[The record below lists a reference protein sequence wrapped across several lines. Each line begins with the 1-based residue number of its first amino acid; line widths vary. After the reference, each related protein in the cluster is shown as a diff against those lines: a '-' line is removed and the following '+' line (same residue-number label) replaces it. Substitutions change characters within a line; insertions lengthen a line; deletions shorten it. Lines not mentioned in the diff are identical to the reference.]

1 MDIRWNGHSCFSIT
15 SSEGTKI
22 VTDPYDNSTGYTMP
36 EIEANILTSSHNHFD
51 HNNIGAVKGDF
62 NLFRTVGEFNSL
74 GINIKGTLTYH
85 DTNKGADRGQN
96 IVYTYN
102 VNGINV
108 CHLGDLGHT
117 LDRETIKSIGKVD
130 VLLIPVGGVYTI
142 DAKNAAVVVKQLNP
156 KIVIPMHYKTPVLA
170 SDFGDLTD
178 ENEFISK
185 MPGWK
190 VAKGVSELKVSK
202 CYIDNLREKKLVVLK
217 Y

>member
-1 MDIRWNGHSCFSIT
+1 M
-15 SSEGTKI
+15 
-22 VTDPYDNSTGYTMP
+22 
-36 EIEANILTSSHNHFD
+36 
-51 HNNIGAVKGDF
+51 
-62 NLFRTVGEFNSL
+62 
-74 GINIKGTLTYH
+74 
-85 DTNKGADRGQN
+85 
-96 IVYTYN
+96 
-102 VNGINV
+102 NGINV

-117 LDRETIKSIGKVD
+117 LDKETIKSIGKVD

-170 SDFGDLTD
+170 SGFADLTD

-190 VAKGVSELKVSK
+190 VTKGVSELKISK
-202 CYIDNLREKKLVVLK
+202 FYIDNLKGKQLVVLK